1 MKSIIYQNSYKD
13 LSLNTVCK
21 VILDEGKY
29 ENLDGHNIQSLSK
42 EEQLEYVTQD
52 ARLVMKLSKWDDYK
66 MFDLMNAISLIIN
79 VPFERVCH
87 TQISTWWKK
96 IIEDRIKSNDC
107 RPPTMDC
114 KKRKYVGGHV
124 IEPKVGFYNKV
135 PVNVLDVKSLYP
147 SIMITHNISFDTVN
161 CNCCKNDPGARVGD
175 GIMSLINSGLP
186 EEEKREGYWI
196 CQSQDYEGIIPRL
209 LRGLETNDLDNS
221 NWRMNQCNWL

>member
-1 MKSIIYQNSYKD
+1 
-13 LSLNTVCK
+13 
-21 VILDEGKY
+21 
-29 ENLDGHNIQSLSK
+29 
-42 EEQLEYVTQD
+42 
-52 ARLVMKLSKWDDYK
+52 MKLSKWDDYK

-161 CNCCKNDPGARVGD
+161 CNCCKDDPRAKVGNA
-175 GIMSLINSGLP
+175 IMSLINSGLP
-186 EEEKREGYWI
+186 EKEKREGYWI

-209 LRGLETNDLDNS
+209 LRGFRDERFRQQQLQNEPMQLALKNIINGCYGLFGSEFFEFSDYRVAELTTAYGRHTL
-221 NWRMNQCNWL
+221 NQMR

>member
-1 MKSIIYQNSYKD
+1 
-13 LSLNTVCK
+13 
-21 VILDEGKY
+21 
-29 ENLDGHNIQSLSK
+29 
-42 EEQLEYVTQD
+42 
-52 ARLVMKLSKWDDYK
+52 

-135 PVNVLDVKSLYP
+135 PVNVWMQILYP

-161 CNCCKNDPGARVGD
+161 CNCCKDDPRAKVGNA
-175 GIMSLINSGLP
+175 IMSLINSGLP
-186 EEEKREGYWI
+186 NKRKEKVIGYVRVKIMRELY
-196 CQSQDYEGIIPRL
+196 QDFSGV
-209 LRGLETNDLDNS
+209 LETNDLDNS
-221 NWRMNQCNWL
+221 NCRMNRCNWL